1 MKTHRLAITAST
13 LSLLLISGL
22 AACSDSNKT
31 AGQKVDDAVA
41 TTERKAT
48 EVKDDIKDAAAKGTA
63 EMKDAVAK
71 GTSEIKDAANQAATA
86 TKKVISNAAI
96 TTAVNA
102 ELAKD
107 KDLSAL
113 KINVDT
119 DAGRVAL
126 NGTAPD
132 AAAKQ
137 RATTL
142 AAAVDGVLSV
152 DNRLTVR

>member
-1 MKTHRLAITAST
+1 M
-13 LSLLLISGL
+13 ISGL

-63 EMKDAVAK
+63 EM
-71 GTSEIKDAANQAATA
+71 KDAANQAATA